1 MWIWDSRTHQFIT
14 SKALEKCT
22 TPFSNLLNIHQ
33 ELFILGIEAPDRIF
47 KDFTNHY
54 YNCTPNDFGVHT
66 GSVINKIASEI
77 EHIRQMLQNPD
88 QIILHH
94 NIAPFLSALLDTP
107 LKAFIFEVGVL
118 SHYVA
123 DLHQPM
129 HTDGKYR
136 FADEETVHKII
147 EADTRLHL
155 NDFEINLARRYRI
168 SDPPGFFTFQI
179 YEINGFYDN
188 LVDRYYLST
197 GKVKNDRWENSKG
210 IIESCLSTASQNI
223 TNVLLEFEIATKIFK
238 QQLKNAKLLSK
249 IKKSIKPDKH
259 YRLIK
264 YPSGSI
270 SLRRSKHEKDY
281 E

>member
-14 SKALEKCT
+14 SKALEKCSN
-22 TPFSNLLNIHQ
+22 PFSNLLKVHQ

-54 YNCTPNDFGVHT
+54 FNCTPNDFGAHT
-66 GSVINKIASEI
+66 GSIINKIASEI
-77 EHIRQMLQNPD
+77 EHIHQMLQNPD

-118 SHYVA
+118 SHYIA

-136 FADEETVHKII
+136 FEDEETVHQIL

-155 NDFEINLARRYRI
+155 NDFVIDLARRHRI
-168 SDPPGFFTFQI
+168 DDSLSYFTFQI
-179 YEINGFYDN
+179 FEINGFYDD
-188 LVDRYYLST
+188 LVDRYFLRT
-197 GKVKNDRWENSKG
+197 GKVKSDRWEHSRE

-223 TNVLLEFEIATKIFK
+223 ANVFLEFEIATKIFK
-238 QQLKNAKLLSK
+238 QQAKNAKLLTGIHKK
-249 IKKSIKPDKH
+249 IDRKKN
-259 YRLIK
+259 YRLLK
-264 YPSGSI
+264 YPSGTI
-270 SLRRSKHEKDY
+270 SLRVKS
-281 E
+281 